1 VTRPLPAHV
10 VERLGYIR
18 FLHQEGIDQTRRPHP
33 MSSAAS
39 LSFHDAAELFYVLTL
54 DHMAVQVNPKTPF
67 EDYWRELSKV
77 VPNLSGCRG
86 MERLTGFG
94 STSNTMARS
103 RDSAG
108 RGAAR
113 SPATWSAAT
122 SCR

>member
-67 EDYWRELSKV
+67 ETTGVSCPRSYRTFPAAEGW
-77 VPNLSGCRG
+77 SG
-86 MERLTGFG
+86 
-94 STSNTMARS
+94 
-103 RDSAG
+103 
-108 RGAAR
+108 
-113 SPATWSAAT
+113 
-122 SCR
+122 